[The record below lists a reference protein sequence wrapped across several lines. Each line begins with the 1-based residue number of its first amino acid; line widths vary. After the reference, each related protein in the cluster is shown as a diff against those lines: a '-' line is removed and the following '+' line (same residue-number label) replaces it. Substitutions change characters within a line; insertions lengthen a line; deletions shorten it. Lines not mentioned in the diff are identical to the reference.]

1 MRVANIIPVIL
12 SGGSGTRL
20 WPLSRKGRPKQFLKF
35 GGEHSLIQDTMLR
48 CSGDI
53 FDKVPILVG
62 ASDHRFMLADS
73 AQSLGFSPDIILEP
87 MRRDSCAAIVVGAL
101 LAMERD
107 ENSIVLIVA
116 ADHHIPDRAEFSQ
129 AVAAAVPAAK
139 AGLLVTFGVKPD
151 FPSTGY
157 GYILPGERTSF
168 GNVAGVDRFVEKPD
182 LQTAAHYI
190 GSGYLWNSGN
200 FLFEAKAFI
209 GEARKHAPQV
219 VEAMEKALQLADR
232 DADFVRLHDASFAAS
247 PQTSVDYAIME
258 KTSKVCV
265 LPVDYSW
272 SDIGSWDAVAA
283 ALPLDDLGNSIVGEV
298 VLEQSSGVVVHSQ
311 GILTAVV
318 GCSDIVVVTTKDAV
332 LVAKRGQTEAVKLL
346 VDQLNSDG
354 LGYYI

>member
-1 MRVANIIPVIL
+1 MSVENIIPVIL

-35 GGEHSLIQDTMLR
+35 GGEHNLIQNTMLR

-87 MRRDSCAAIVVGAL
+87 MRRDSCAAIVAGAL

-116 ADHHIPDRAEFSQ
+116 ADHHISDSAEFAQ
-129 AVAAAVPAAK
+129 AVAVAVPAAK

-157 GYILPGERTSF
+157 GYILPGELTSF
-168 GNVAGVDRFVEKPD
+168 GDVADVERFVEKPD

-209 GEARKHAPQV
+209 SEARKHAPLV
-219 VEAMEKALQLADR
+219 VEAMEKALLQADR
-232 DADFVRLHDASFAAS
+232 DSDFVRLHDASFAAS

-258 KTSKVCV
+258 KTSKACV
-265 LPVDYSW
+265 LPVDYRW
-272 SDIGSWDAVAA
+272 SDIGSWDAVA
-283 ALPLDDLGNSIVGEV
+283 DLLAKDEFQNAIVGNGR
-298 VLEQSSGVVVHSQ
+298 VLESQNVTIHSEVMQ
-311 GILTAVV
+311 TAVV
-318 GCSDIVVVTTKDAV
+318 GCKNLIVIATSDVV
-332 LVAKRGQTEAVKLL
+332 LVVECGQSERVKVL
-346 VDQLNSDG
+346 VNVHDFSNFT
-354 LGYYI
+354 